1 MEQSEQHVIYRLMA
15 GRGQGGPRLNGPQH
29 EKTCLWGF
37 ANNTGTDQ
45 PAHPCSLIRAIA
57 ICLLE
62 SIIAR
67 LATREI
73 SII

>member
-15 GRGQGGPRLNGPQH
+15 RLNGPQH